1 MRSILILIT
10 LIASLWAKD
19 TGNLSFYLMKDG
31 TPLANQSV
39 VIFKKTRS
47 SILNAPAN
55 FKKHA
60 EFTTDED
67 GYLNSVLRVGVYQL
81 QVIAKEEGK
90 AQAFVKKPFT
100 ITKDKESQIIVSLKE
115 DDSVA
120 FEDSESAIAAK
131 VASDENLTVKEN
143 GDVLVKLISSEDQK
157 VVKGAHIFVQ
167 GMSLDVVTDA
177 KGSVSF
183 TLPEGEHTISI
194 IHTNFSA
201 QTIKLSVVANEVVN
215 KSYELSPASMELEE
229 FVVLAPQVQGSVAA
243 LTAEKRNASAIA
255 DIVGSEQM
263 SKKGDS
269 NAASALKRVAGITLV
284 DGKYIYVRGLGERY
298 SSVEMNSM
306 PLPSPDP
313 TKRVIPLD
321 LFPSSVIGSL
331 KVQKTASA
339 DVPGNFGG
347 GYIDVRTKED
357 VSEDY
362 LKLSAGI
369 KAHSSALDDSLGT
382 YYNGAG
388 DGIDSSILNNG
399 AVVVGQPLPRF
410 DTQNFTEQ
418 ELIDMSKALAQ
429 RDLNTYQDDVPLGF
443 KGSAEYSKSFDINDE
458 HSIGILANYSYS
470 KSAKTITEDY
480 YSYSIDGSGNIDPTP
495 ENEGQNFRTSTNIK
509 QGGILNLSYNYSD
522 SFDVKYT
529 KLYLVDEEEQTRI
542 TAGTLGSDS
551 DLQRFYYL
559 EQQTR
564 TLDLDQISGT
574 WKYHLLTDMKLDFG
588 AEFAV
593 ADLNQP
599 GNIKYK
605 YIDYTGLGDSYELKT
620 QSTQNLIF
628 HNIESEDEVVSG
640 YLKNNADLNL
650 FSEKDNLDIGLVV
663 TEKTR
668 ESRASKFY
676 FDSRTQNIDANDLY
690 SDPDSI
696 INKYVTETTALY
708 DDMGFVVKT
717 LFQPSDYYDAT
728 YSEAAVYAKT
738 LLNPMENLEISLG
751 LRKVDVTQSIDDY
764 LEDRQTGLITTQ
776 RSTLKVDKLL
786 PSVDA
791 KLVLSKKD
799 QLRFAYSQSYIMPD
813 FREFSSSGY
822 DHPEEVATV
831 VGNPNLVSSDVMNF
845 DFRYEHYYSTSES
858 ISGAVFYKSIDNP
871 IEDVTLPTTS
881 LPIYSYVNT
890 SHADLLGFEL
900 DGYTKLGFIDDY
912 LEYFYMSGN
921 FSYTYSQVT
930 LTPEQEAQYTS
941 NTRTLQGLS
950 PIVVNLSLGYDNE
963 DGRLINIAYNKM
975 SKRIRKV
982 GLQNGSQEYPDQEET
997 PPHIL
1002 DFTWQERIYKD
1013 MDLKFKARNLLNDEI
1028 VWEEG
1033 SNVTKRY
1040 TVGRSFELAMS
1051 YRY

>member
-19 TGNLSFYLMKDG
+19 TGSLSFFLMKDG
-31 TPLANQSV
+31 TPLANQNV
-39 VIFKKTRS
+39 IIFKKTQS

-60 EFTTDED
+60 EYKTDED

-81 QVIAKEEGK
+81 QVIAKEQGE

-100 ITKDKESQIIVSLKE
+100 ISKDKESQIIVSLKD

-120 FEDSESAIAAK
+120 FEDSESEIAPIK
-131 VASDENLTVKEN
+131 VVHEDLKKKEK
-143 GDVLVKLISSEDQK
+143 GDVLVKLLSSEDQK
-157 VVKGAHIFVQ
+157 VVKDAHIFVQ
-167 GMSLDVVTDA
+167 GMSLDVVTDE
-177 KGSVSF
+177 KGSASF

-194 IHTNFSA
+194 IHANFSA
-201 QTIKLSVVANEVVN
+201 QTIKLSVIANEVIN

-369 KAHSSALDDSLGT
+369 KAHSSALNDSLGT

-388 DGIDSSILNNG
+388 EGVPGSILTNG

-410 DTQNFTEQ
+410 DKQNFTEQ
-418 ELIDMSKALAQ
+418 ELIDMSKALAT
-429 RDLNTYQDDVPLGF
+429 RDLNTYQDDVPFGF
-443 KGSAEYSKSFDINDE
+443 KGSAEYSKSFEINDE
-458 HSIGILANYSYS
+458 HSIGVLANYSYS

-480 YSYSIDGSGNIDPTP
+480 FSYAIDGSGNIDPTP
-495 ENEGQNFRTSTNIK
+495 ENQGHNFRTSTNIK
-509 QGGILNLSYNYSD
+509 QGGILNLSYNFSD
-522 SFDVKYT
+522 VFDMKYT
-529 KLYLVDEEEQTRI
+529 KLYLVDDAEQTRI

-564 TLDLDQISGT
+564 TLDLNQISGT
-574 WKYHLLTDMKLDFG
+574 WNYHLLTDMKLDFG
-588 AEFAV
+588 AEFAL
-593 ADLNQP
+593 ADLDQP

-605 YIDYTGLGDSYELKT
+605 YIDYTGLGNAYELKT

-628 HNIESEDEVVSG
+628 HNIASEDEVLSG
-640 YLKNNADLNL
+640 YLRNKADLDL
-650 FSEKDNLDIGLVV
+650 FSEKDNLEVGLVL

-696 INKYVTETTALY
+696 INKYVRDTTAFY

-717 LFQPSDYYDAT
+717 LFQPSDYYDAS
-728 YSEAAVYAKT
+728 YSEAALYAKT
-738 LLNPMENLEISLG
+738 LLNPMENLEISFG

-764 LEDRQTGLITTQ
+764 LEDRQTGLIATQ
-776 RSTLKVDKLL
+776 RSTLIVDKLL
-786 PSVDA
+786 PSIDA
-791 KLVLSKKD
+791 KVVLSKKD
-799 QLRFAYSQSYIMPD
+799 QIRFAYSQSYIMPD

-845 DFRYEHYYSTSES
+845 DFRYEHYYSPSES
-858 ISGAVFYKSIDNP
+858 ISGAIFYKAIENP

-890 SHADLLGFEL
+890 NHADLLGFEV
-900 DGYTKLGFIDDY
+900 DGYTKLGFIDEY
-912 LEYFYMSGN
+912 FEYFYMSGN

-941 NTRTLQGLS
+941 DTRTLQGLS
-950 PIVVNLSLGYDNE
+950 PFVVNFSLGYDNE
-963 DGRLINIAYNKM
+963 DGRLINLAYNKM

-982 GLQNGSQEYPDQEET
+982 GLQNGAQEYPDQEET
-997 PPHIL
+997 PPHIV
-1002 DFTWQERIYKD
+1002 DFTWQERLYHS
-1013 MDLKFKARNLLNDEI
+1013 MDLKFKARNLLDDEI

-1040 TVGRSFELAMS
+1040 TVGRSFELVMS
-1051 YRY
+1051 YRF